1 MPFLHLVFPRASLR
15 PTTWYNNFF
24 PMFDIEEN
32 RLQFSKSAVKE
43 CLNLHQNFKRHFTIG
58 EFNTTPCDNG
68 EVNN

>member
-1 MPFLHLVFPRASLR
+1 
-15 PTTWYNNFF
+15 
-24 PMFDIEEN
+24 MFDIEEN
-32 RLQFSKSAVKE
+32 RLQFSKSVVKG